1 MRRRLPNER
10 DAMAQHNNYRENA
23 ARARADADA
32 ATLDNVRE
40 RCLRAEAAWLDM
52 AVRQERVDAARAQR
66 EIRDPV
72 QVI

>member
-1 MRRRLPNER
+1 
-10 DAMAQHNNYRENA
+10 MAQQNNYRENA

-32 ATLDNVRE
+32 ATLDNVRD

-66 EIRDPV
+66 EMRDPV
-72 QVI
+72 QII

>member
-1 MRRRLPNER
+1 
-10 DAMAQHNNYRENA
+10 MAQQNNYRENA

-32 ATLDNVRE
+32 ATLDNVRD

-66 EIRDPV
+66 EMRDPV
-72 QVI
+72 EVI